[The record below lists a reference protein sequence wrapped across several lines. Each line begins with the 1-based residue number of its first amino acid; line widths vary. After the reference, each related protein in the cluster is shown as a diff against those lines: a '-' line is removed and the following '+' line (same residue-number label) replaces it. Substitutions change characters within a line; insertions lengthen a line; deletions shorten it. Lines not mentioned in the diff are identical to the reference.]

1 VFAPD
6 ARLQVPRS
14 DEQPKV
20 VIVEDDADLLRA
32 LTFAFETEGFGVQ
45 SFASAEALLDEP
57 AIPAHSCL
65 VLDYWLP
72 KMNGLALLN
81 RLREQGHDLPA
92 VLITTPTR
100 EIERRAALASV
111 AIVDKPLLN
120 NALVAKV
127 RQLLN
132 PDG

>member
-1 VFAPD
+1 MVSVPD
-6 ARLQVPRS
+6 PKARS
-14 DEQPKV
+14 QPDV
-20 VIVEDDADLLRA
+20 VIVEDDADLLQA
-32 LTFAFETEGFGVQ
+32 LTFAFETEGFGVHGY
-45 SFASAEALLDEP
+45 ASAEALLDLP
-57 AIPAHSCL
+57 ALPACSCL

-72 KMNGLALLN
+72 KMNGLALLS
-81 RLREQGHDLPA
+81 RLRERGDDTPA
-92 VLITTPTR
+92 VLITTSTR

-132 PDG
+132 PRTPAA

>member
-1 VFAPD
+1 MSDPKAP
-6 ARLQVPRS
+6 S
-14 DEQPKV
+14 QPEV
-20 VIVEDDADLLRA
+20 IIVEDDADLLRA

-45 SFASAEALLDEP
+45 SYESAEALLDEP
-57 AIPAHSCL
+57 FLPGHSCL

-81 RLREQGHDLPA
+81 SLREQGCDLPA

-100 EIERRAALASV
+100 EIERRAALASIP
-111 AIVDKPLLN
+111 IVDKPLLN

-132 PDG
+132 PHG

>member
-1 VFAPD
+1 MLFVSDPKAP
-6 ARLQVPRS
+6 LQPEVI
-14 DEQPKV
+14 
-20 VIVEDDADLLRA
+20 IVEDDADLLRA

-45 SFASAEALLDEP
+45 SYGSAEALLDQPSFPEH
-57 AIPAHSCL
+57 ACL

-72 KMNGLALLN
+72 KTDGLALLS
-81 RLREQGHDLPA
+81 RLREQGYEQPA

-100 EIERRAALASV
+100 EIERRAALASIP
-111 AIVDKPLLN
+111 IVDKPLLN

-132 PDG
+132 VNG

>member
-1 VFAPD
+1 MSSVPDPKAPY
-6 ARLQVPRS
+6 LP
-14 DEQPKV
+14 EV

-45 SFASAEALLDEP
+45 SYPSAEALLDRSTLPER
-57 AIPAHSCL
+57 SCL

-81 RLREQGHDLPA
+81 RLRELGCELPA

-111 AIVDKPLLN
+111 SIVDKPLLN

-127 RQLLN
+127 RQLLE
-132 PDG
+132 PQA

>member
-1 VFAPD
+1 M
-6 ARLQVPRS
+6 PRK
-14 DEQPKV
+14 DDQPKV

-45 SFASAEALLDEP
+45 SFASAEALLDQP
-57 AIPAHSCL
+57 AIAEHSCL

-72 KMNGLALLN
+72 KMNGLALLS
-81 RLREQGHDLPA
+81 RLREQGYDLPA

-111 AIVDKPLLN
+111 AVIDKPLLN
-120 NALVAKV
+120 NALVSKV

-132 PDG
+132 HRA